1 MPKEESDILK
11 KIKNKQLRSRIYGEM
26 KKQGEKEKLKLR
38 RERKKEELE
47 HPELKEKRLAENVP
61 ATIDSKRV
69 FDETVNAE
77 VEGQDDFEEYFKSPE
92 KDPKILLTTNAHA
105 HKQAYEFAAILVE
118 IIPNTTFVKRKRQYS
133 MKDMAKYCTHREF
146 THLIVINEGKKEVN
160 GMTLIHL
167 PEGPTFYFSID
178 SLVKRRQITGHG
190 SPTDHIPELIL
201 NNFTTRLGKTVSR
214 LFHSLFPHRPEF
226 QGRQVITLHNQRDY
240 IFFRMHRYVFQENKR
255 VGLQEL
261 GPEFTLRLRRIQKG
275 VKGEVAWE
283 YTTAMYKDKKKFYL

>member
-1 MPKEESDILK
+1 MPKAESDILK
-11 KIKNKQLRSRIYGEM
+11 KIKNKQLRSQIYGEM
-26 KKQGEKEKLKLR
+26 KKQEEKEKLKLR
-38 RERKKEELE
+38 RERRKEELE
-47 HPELKEKRLAENVP
+47 HPELKEKRLTENVP

-69 FDETVNAE
+69 FDETVNAQ
-77 VEGQDDFEEYFKSPE
+77 VEGQDDFEEYFKNPE

-105 HKQAYEFAAILVE
+105 HKQAYEFAAMLVE

-146 THLIVINEGKKEVN
+146 THLIVINEDKKEVN

-167 PEGPTFYFSID
+167 PEGPTFYFSIN
-178 SLVKRRQITGHG
+178 SFVKRKQITGHG

-201 NNFTTRLGKTVSR
+201 NNFTTRLGKTVAR

-240 IFFRMHRYVFQENKR
+240 IFFRMHRYIFQENKR

-275 VKGEVAWE
+275 IKGEVAWE

>member
-1 MPKEESDILK
+1 MPKAESDILK
-11 KIKNKQLRSRIYGEM
+11 KIKNKQLRSQIYGEM
-26 KKQGEKEKLKLR
+26 KKQEEKEKLKLR
-38 RERKKEELE
+38 RERRKEELE

-105 HKQAYEFAAILVE
+105 HKQAYEFAAMLVE

-146 THLIVINEGKKEVN
+146 THLIVINEDKKEVN

-167 PEGPTFYFSID
+167 PEGPTFYFSIN
-178 SLVKRRQITGHG
+178 SFVKRKQITGHG

-201 NNFTTRLGKTVSR
+201 NNFTTRLGKTVAR
-214 LFHSLFPHRPEF
+214 LFPL
-226 QGRQVITLHNQRDY
+226 TLPSQTGIPGKTGYN
-240 IFFRMHRYVFQENKR
+240 
-255 VGLQEL
+255 
-261 GPEFTLRLRRIQKG
+261 
-275 VKGEVAWE
+275 A
-283 YTTAMYKDKKKFYL
+283 A

>member
-105 HKQAYEFAAILVE
+105 HKQAYEFAAMLVE

-146 THLIVINEGKKEVN
+146 THLIVINEDKKEVN

>member
-146 THLIVINEGKKEVN
+146 THLIVINEDKKEVN

>member
-1 MPKEESDILK
+1 
-11 KIKNKQLRSRIYGEM
+11 M
-26 KKQGEKEKLKLR
+26 KKQEEKEKLKLR
-38 RERKKEELE
+38 RERRKEELE

-105 HKQAYEFAAILVE
+105 HKQAYEFAAMLVE

-146 THLIVINEGKKEVN
+146 THLIVINEDKKEVN

-167 PEGPTFYFSID
+167 PEGPTFYFSIN
-178 SLVKRRQITGHG
+178 SFVKRKQITGHG

-201 NNFTTRLGKTVSR
+201 NNFTTRLGKTVAR

-240 IFFRMHRYVFQENKR
+240 IFFRMHRYIFQENKR

-275 VKGEVAWE
+275 IKGEVAWE

>member
-105 HKQAYEFAAILVE
+105 HKQAYEYAAILVE

-146 THLIVINEGKKEVN
+146 THLIVINEDKKEVN

>member
-1 MPKEESDILK
+1 MPKAESDILK
-11 KIKNKQLRSRIYGEM
+11 KIKNKQLRSQIYGEM
-26 KKQGEKEKLKLR
+26 KKQEEKEKLKLR
-38 RERKKEELE
+38 RERRKEELE
-47 HPELKEKRLAENVP
+47 HPELKEKRLTENVP

-69 FDETVNAE
+69 FDETVNAQ
-77 VEGQDDFEEYFKSPE
+77 VEGQDDFEEYFKNPE

-105 HKQAYEFAAILVE
+105 HKQAYEFAAMLVE

-146 THLIVINEGKKEVN
+146 THLIVINEDKKEVN

-167 PEGPTFYFSID
+167 PEGPTFYFSIN
-178 SLVKRRQITGHG
+178 SLVKRKQITGHG

-201 NNFTTRLGKTVSR
+201 NNFTTRLGKTVAR

-240 IFFRMHRYVFQENKR
+240 IFFRMHRYIFQENKR

-275 VKGEVAWE
+275 IKGEVAWE

>member
-1 MPKEESDILK
+1 MPKAESDILK
-11 KIKNKQLRSRIYGEM
+11 KIKNKQLRSQIYGEM
-26 KKQGEKEKLKLR
+26 KKQEEKEKLKLR
-38 RERKKEELE
+38 RERRKEELE

-105 HKQAYEFAAILVE
+105 HKQAYEFAAMLVE

-146 THLIVINEGKKEVN
+146 THLIVINEDKKEVN

-167 PEGPTFYFSID
+167 PEGPTFYFSIN
-178 SLVKRRQITGHG
+178 SLVKRKQITGHG

-201 NNFTTRLGKTVSR
+201 NNFTTRLGKTVAR

-240 IFFRMHRYVFQENKR
+240 IFFRMHRYIFQENKR

-275 VKGEVAWE
+275 IKGEVAWE

>member
-1 MPKEESDILK
+1 MPKAESDILK
-11 KIKNKQLRSRIYGEM
+11 KIKNKQLRSQMYGEM
-26 KKQGEKEKLKLR
+26 KKQEEKEKLKLR
-38 RERKKEELE
+38 RERRKEELE

-105 HKQAYEFAAILVE
+105 HKQAYEFAAMLVE

-146 THLIVINEGKKEVN
+146 THLIVINEDKKEVN

-167 PEGPTFYFSID
+167 PEGPTFYFSVN
-178 SLVKRRQITGHG
+178 SLVKRKQITGHG

-201 NNFTTRLGKTVSR
+201 NNFTTRLGKTVAR

-240 IFFRMHRYVFQENKR
+240 IFFRMHRYIFQENKR

-275 VKGEVAWE
+275 IKGEVAWE

>member
-1 MPKEESDILK
+1 MPKAESDILK
-11 KIKNKQLRSRIYGEM
+11 KIKNKQLRSQIYGEM
-26 KKQGEKEKLKLR
+26 KKQEEKEKLKLR
-38 RERKKEELE
+38 RERRKEELE

-105 HKQAYEFAAILVE
+105 HKQAYEFAAMLVE

-146 THLIVINEGKKEVN
+146 THLIVINEDKKEVN

-167 PEGPTFYFSID
+167 PEGPTFYFSIN
-178 SLVKRRQITGHG
+178 SFVKRKQITGHG

-201 NNFTTRLGKTVSR
+201 NNFTTRLGKTVAR

-240 IFFRMHRYVFQENKR
+240 IFFRMHRYIFQENKR

-275 VKGEVAWE
+275 IKGEVAWE